1 MPYSPVSAPRDVDA
15 RSWLRRRSRIL
26 HRGFALEVENAVCAR
41 KTRDLTEHK
50 KHYRTLGIERD
61 ILGFAGVLHYCSGG
75 LSHRHAINRRSD
87 QQDPKQLSEGGKID
101 ACKLHQNFTGSSLL
115 EAKQFVESLSS
126 VEPGE
131 SDIAEDCD
139 EALVGQILDLL
150 ESGCKLDAV
159 RLYRDRTGRSLMES
173 KNFIE
178 KLISEFEILEKSKS
192 QSGCVGIIL
201 IFVVLGFIL
210 QSML

>member
-1 MPYSPVSAPRDVDA
+1 MLVFCVIVLEDLAIDTPLTDA
-15 RSWLRRRSRIL
+15 QISKIR
-26 HRGFALEVENAVCAR
+26 
-41 KTRDLTEHK
+41 
-50 KHYRTLGIERD
+50 
-61 ILGFAGVLHYCSGG
+61 
-75 LSHRHAINRRSD
+75 
-87 QQDPKQLSEGGKID
+87 KQLSEGGKLD

-201 IFVVLGFIL
+201 IFVVLGFIV